1 MSTDTTTDDPEAQ
14 SEQMRAVVFQGAE
27 QTMEI
32 EQVDRPTADD
42 DEVVVE
48 TEACGICRSDWHA
61 WRGDWEWIGVMPTP
75 GLVFGHEPAGR
86 VVEVGD
92 DVDRLSVGDR
102 VTNPFNLGDG
112 TCHHCRTGRTNLC
125 EKSVPMG
132 FVPFQKGAFAEYYTV
147 READHNAVVLPDGV
161 DPVDVAGLGCRF
173 ATAFHGLLHRVEV
186 EPGEWVAIHGCG
198 GVGLSAVHVADA
210 VGANVIAV
218 DLDEDKLDRARELG
232 ADRTVDVTSVAD
244 VPQAVK
250 KHTEGSR
257 GADVSVDALGVAE
270 TCKNAVNSLG
280 KAGRH
285 LQIGMTTAEEGGEV
299 SLPVDTMVTDERE
312 FYGAYGM
319 PPVEYDEIFSMME
332 TGKLDPSLVVGET
345 VSLAE
350 VPGVVES
357 LGDYDTLGIP
367 VCTEF

>member
-1 MSTDTTTDDPEAQ
+1 MSTDTPSDATDET
-14 SEQMRAVVFQGAE
+14 MRAVVFQGVEEPMAVE
-27 QTMEI
+27 TVE
-32 EQVDRPTADD
+32 RPTPDD

-61 WRGDWEWIGVMPTP
+61 WRGDWEWIGVVPTP
-75 GLVFGHEPAGR
+75 GLIFGHEPAGT
-86 VVEVGD
+86 VVELGD
-92 DVDRLSVGDR
+92 DVERLSVGDR
-102 VTNPFNLGDG
+102 VTTPFNLGDG

-125 EKSVPMG
+125 ERSVPMG
-132 FVPFQKGAFAEYYTV
+132 FVPFQKGAFAEYFTV

-161 DPVDVAGLGCRF
+161 DPADVAGLGCRF

-186 EPGEWVAIHGCG
+186 DPGEWVAVHGCG

-218 DLDEDKLDRARELG
+218 DLSEEKLDRARDLG
-232 ADRTVDVTSVAD
+232 ADRTVDVTAVDD
-244 VPQAVK
+244 VPRAVK
-250 KHTEGSR
+250 DHVPGNR

-270 TCKNAVNSLG
+270 TCRNAVDSLG

-285 LQIGMTTAEEGGEV
+285 LQIGMTTSEEAGEIP
-299 SLPVDTMVTDERE
+299 LPIDTMVTEERE
-312 FYGAYGM
+312 FYGSYGM

-332 TGKLDPSLVVGET
+332 TGKLDPGRVVGDR
-345 VSLAE
+345 VSLAA
-350 VPGVVES
+350 VPDVVES
-357 LGDYDTLGIP
+357 LGDYETVGIP